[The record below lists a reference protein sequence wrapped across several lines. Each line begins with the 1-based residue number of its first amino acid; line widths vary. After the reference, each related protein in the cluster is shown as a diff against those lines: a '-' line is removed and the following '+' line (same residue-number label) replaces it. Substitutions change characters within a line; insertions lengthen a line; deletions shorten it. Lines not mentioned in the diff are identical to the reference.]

1 MPKRDPFADKR
12 KTLKGVKPKQ
22 AAKKIEQKRCRDTRR
37 IPKASRELAALKTET
52 ARTEKQLTIQKQMLE
67 LMASAP
73 TPSQQRKIIL
83 GIFSESGV
91 NPIQVMI
98 DSLPRDPETGRVVA
112 TTKDDL
118 AIVSQLAS
126 YFAPKPKSIDLQAEV
141 QGNLTINVTDFAKTT
156 QADLKSAA
164 DEAKQADPIFDISD
178 PDESEPDYAEFEAPE
193 ATQTVAKNED
203 GTL

>member
-22 AAKKIEQKRCRDTRR
+22 AARQIKNKDMRDRAR
-37 IPKASRELAALKTET
+37 IPKATRELKAIQSEAQRT
-52 ARTEKQLTIQKQMLE
+52 AKQLEVQKQMLE

-73 TPSQQRKIIL
+73 TPAQQRKIIL

-98 DSLPRDPETGRVVA
+98 DSLPKDPETGQVVA
-112 TTKDDL
+112 KTKDDL

-141 QGNLTINVTDFAKTT
+141 QGNLTINVTDFSKTT
-156 QADLKSAA
+156 LGDLKSAA
-164 DEAKQADPIFDISD
+164 DQAKQVDPIFDIS
-178 PDESEPDYAEFEAPE
+178 SEEEEGPDYSEFIAPE
-193 ATQTVAKNED
+193 ATQSVKENPD